1 MNENEI
7 LIKSTLD
14 GTLQPSLYYPAP
26 SGKSRALLIGLHTWS
41 YDRFNQVEKLVPV
54 AAKYDLNLILPE
66 FRGAN
71 LDSNPRPDL
80 ACASEYAMRDIKDA
94 ADWAVSERGIDP
106 AQIMMYG
113 ESGGGHMALMMAGY
127 CPEYFEAIASV
138 VPITDLEKWAE
149 YSSHYRRHVLAC
161 CGGDRAEMAKRSPV
175 TYIDSIAKAN
185 VRIFH
190 GKYDTSVPVSHSIS
204 LFGMITDRYPQS
216 RVFLDIFDG
225 GHQTDMNEVMYWLMS
240 QHEKR
245 EKGSVTG

>member
-1 MNENEI
+1 
-7 LIKSTLD
+7 
-14 GTLQPSLYYPAP
+14 
-26 SGKSRALLIGLHTWS
+26 
-41 YDRFNQVEKLVPV
+41 
-54 AAKYDLNLILPE
+54 
-66 FRGAN
+66 
-71 LDSNPRPDL
+71 
-80 ACASEYAMRDIKDA
+80 
-94 ADWAVSERGIDP
+94 
-106 AQIMMYG
+106 
-113 ESGGGHMALMMAGY
+113 
-127 CPEYFEAIASV
+127 
-138 VPITDLEKWAE
+138 
-149 YSSHYRRHVLAC
+149 
-161 CGGDRAEMAKRSPV
+161 MAKRSPV